1 MAGCNKSYA
10 DNFVTNRLSTRVL
23 APPGGGRSSVG
34 GLIFGGAP
42 PARSSNKSRENKEN
56 VEPEKKQMELERP
69 RTLQTVGPLSDAE
82 KVREFTFEAGQPVPE
97 KPQLMDRKEVA
108 FVTKMVIDELLE
120 LQATVMGPEA
130 AKAAMLKMVDGAKS
144 VPRLKVTPNRSYEVI
159 GEQGDALV
167 DIWYYS
173 LNAMAKKGVNLS
185 SIFDLVHSAN
195 MAKRDPATGRFEKR
209 DDGKIV
215 KPKGWRAPN
224 VGQEIKRQQ
233 DQGSWTKTG
242 GSNQQQQQHGQQQ
255 HHNHRQQRHGRF

>member
-1 MAGCNKSYA
+1 
-10 DNFVTNRLSTRVL
+10 
-23 APPGGGRSSVG
+23 
-34 GLIFGGAP
+34 
-42 PARSSNKSRENKEN
+42 
-56 VEPEKKQMELERP
+56 
-69 RTLQTVGPLSDAE
+69 
-82 KVREFTFEAGQPVPE
+82 
-97 KPQLMDRKEVA
+97 
-108 FVTKMVIDELLE
+108 
-120 LQATVMGPEA
+120 MG
-130 AKAAMLKMVDGAKS
+130 
-144 VPRLKVTPNRSYEVI
+144 YEVI

-242 GSNQQQQQHGQQQ
+242 NDQQQQHGQQ
-255 HHNHRQQRHGRF
+255 HHNNRGQQRHGRF